1 VQGHYSRLCK
11 LLPGCLITEAEA
23 QLVLLS
29 ALWPEG
35 TRCYYYFKFSQG
47 IEKLLVAR
55 NMM

>member
-1 VQGHYSRLCK
+1 MQGHYSRLCK